1 MMCGALIGKKSLTP
15 SPSPA
20 ERGVLETVRL
30 SNTVCLSN
38 QVMMSVSI
46 RELQGVSRIS
56 LPSLW
61 GRGKGEGLFV
71 VVVCLVV
78 LLLFYHCPFSVSNNA
93 FDMASFASF
102 VYLRSVKTCA
112 RVSLLLISTKCLF
125 SFNCSFGV

>member
-1 MMCGALIGKKSLTP
+1 MMNGNIYHKGYHAFYALSLTP
-15 SPSPA
+15 PAPSPA

-71 VVVCLVV
+71 VLVVCVWSFCFFF
-78 LLLFYHCPFSVSNNA
+78 FYHCSFSVSNNV
-93 FDMASFASF
+93 FDIASFASF
-102 VYLRSVKTCA
+102 V
-112 RVSLLLISTKCLF
+112 
-125 SFNCSFGV
+125 